1 MPAVLAADRRRAETA
16 RNGEQCTVT
25 AATVG
30 AGQGEEWLSDC
41 ANGPLST
48 SEGVG
53 GPSEWLPA
61 GSLQH
66 MTYVVRSLP
75 GG

>member
-1 MPAVLAADRRRAETA
+1 MVSSAPSLRQPL
-16 RNGEQCTVT
+16 GP
-25 AATVG
+25 
-30 AGQGEEWLSDC
+30 EWLSDC